1 MISLDIPCRRF
12 CLKCQRLSD
21 AREAVKISA
30 LTSGKN
36 DNYKYLTDEEI
47 LRTDQRI
54 MTKQTKFT
62 YLPLGSAFE
71 KQIKIVEDKGKKK
84 LIKAVED
91 HGKQLV
97 ESNQLIDKD
106 LISTE
111 IVYYLKNKI
120 NI

>member
-1 MISLDIPCRRF
+1 MISLDIPCKRF